1 MLASTIYI
9 SVLAANKEIKAPVLK
24 RKTLESKQ
32 GNEVFLKEIGAIEA
46 LEKEASSSNDIASKY
61 AAQAL
66 RHNLIQQVPTWEVE
80 DVKEWVQQ
88 IGFPQF
94 TEAFVESRVDGD
106 LLLQL
111 TEAMLREDI
120 QMRNGI
126 LRRRFLRELSD
137 LRKKADYS
145 D

>member
-66 RHNLIQQVPTWEVE
+66 RHKLSQQVPSWE
-80 DVKEWVQQ
+80 
-88 IGFPQF
+88 PQ
-94 TEAFVESRVDGD
+94 ALAGSRESRDP
-106 LLLQL
+106 
-111 TEAMLREDI
+111 
-120 QMRNGI
+120 GI
-126 LRRRFLRELSD
+126 FS
-137 LRKKADYS
+137 
-145 D
+145 